1 MKKFNKKQLASWIN
15 KAVEESSSAYIPF
28 PIADHIAEQLC
39 LYFEEEDLWDEISPE
54 DVMQEVESA
63 LGVSEAYNE
72 YLGSKGLDMV
82 DDEEWEDY
90 IVRFMELID
99 NYENE

>member
-54 DVMQEVESA
+54 DVM
-63 LGVSEAYNE
+63 
-72 YLGSKGLDMV
+72 
-82 DDEEWEDY
+82 
-90 IVRFMELID
+90 
-99 NYENE
+99 

>member
-39 LYFEEEDLWDEISPE
+39 LYFEEEDPDQFTYHITP
-54 DVMQEVESA
+54 
-63 LGVSEAYNE
+63 
-72 YLGSKGLDMV
+72 KGRNAV
-82 DDEEWEDY
+82 DREKLHVLHD
-90 IVRFMELID
+90 
-99 NYENE
+99 

>member
-39 LYFEEEDLWDEISPE
+39 LYFD
-54 DVMQEVESA
+54 
-63 LGVSEAYNE
+63 
-72 YLGSKGLDMV
+72 
-82 DDEEWEDY
+82 
-90 IVRFMELID
+90 
-99 NYENE
+99 

>member
-39 LYFEEEDLWDEISPE
+39 LERNS
-54 DVMQEVESA
+54 VC
-63 LGVSEAYNE
+63 GVCRYSLN
-72 YLGSKGLDMV
+72 
-82 DDEEWEDY
+82 
-90 IVRFMELID
+90 
-99 NYENE
+99 